1 MKRSTMDT
9 STRVRALADRERTL
23 LGRARSPRSPLGL
36 AGACLLASAA
46 LSACAGSRSASPD
59 PADVAREAREAAA
72 TEPVMWTRS
81 FLDKAVL
88 TAGVVEIEGPE
99 LLRDRAVLRR
109 EEYHHEHSER
119 ADKDGYWIEQRQR
132 EDSDGSPIR
141 AQLDELVI
149 DAYER
154 ITIRI
159 RPGAKRVVVRA
170 SEDVFLYALSSGKET
185 RTESLTLV
193 GELDTPLGP

>member
-1 MKRSTMDT
+1 MDT
-9 STRVRALADRERTL
+9 STRLRALAACEPTQG
-23 LGRARSPRSPLGL
+23 GRARALRSPLGL
-36 AGACLLASAA
+36 AGVYFFAAAA
-46 LSACAGSRSASPD
+46 LSSCAGSRPESSD
-59 PADVAREAREAAA
+59 PADVAREARPAGPA
-72 TEPVMWTRS
+72 EPLMWTRS

-132 EDSDGSPIR
+132 ADSDGSPIR

-185 RTESLTLV
+185 RTENLTLV
-193 GELDTPLGP
+193 GELDTPVATR